1 MEEEVDA
8 CEGLV
13 LEVSE
18 EEVLE
23 VSEED
28 ADLVQCLCRSWAQ
41 IDYLEFK
48 TVR

>member
-1 MEEEVDA
+1 MEEEDEA

-13 LEVSE
+13 LEVSVE
-18 EEVLE
+18 G
-23 VSEED
+23 D
-28 ADLVQCLCRSWAQ
+28 ADLVKCLCRSWAP

>member
-1 MEEEVDA
+1 MEEEDEV

-18 EEVLE
+18 
-23 VSEED
+23 EED
-28 ADLVQCLCRSWAQ
+28 ADLVQCLCRSWSP